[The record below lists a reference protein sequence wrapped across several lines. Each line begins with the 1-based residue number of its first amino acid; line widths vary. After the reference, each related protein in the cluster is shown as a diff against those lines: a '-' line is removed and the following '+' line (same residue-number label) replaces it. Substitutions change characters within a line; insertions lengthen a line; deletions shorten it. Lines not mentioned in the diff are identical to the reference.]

1 MQKRSFL
8 VEAETACFEAGLHCM
23 RVVSQLNL
31 GTQQRL
37 QDGETQASSCNGGG
51 LCTILT
57 PAFFI
62 TLGDVTS
69 VML

>member
-1 MQKRSFL
+1 
-8 VEAETACFEAGLHCM
+8 M

-31 GTQQRL
+31 ETRQCL
-37 QDGETQASSCNGGG
+37 QEGETPASSCNGG
-51 LCTILT
+51 LCTNLT

>member
-1 MQKRSFL
+1 
-8 VEAETACFEAGLHCM
+8 M

-31 GTQQRL
+31 GTRQCL
-37 QDGETQASSCNGGG
+37 QDGETQASGCNDGG
-51 LCTILT
+51 LCTNLT

-62 TLGDVTS
+62 IFGDATN

>member
-1 MQKRSFL
+1 
-8 VEAETACFEAGLHCM
+8 M

-31 GTQQRL
+31 GTRQCL
-37 QDGETQASSCNGGG
+37 QDGDTEASSCNGG
-51 LCTILT
+51 LCTNLT

-62 TLGDVTS
+62 TLGDVAS